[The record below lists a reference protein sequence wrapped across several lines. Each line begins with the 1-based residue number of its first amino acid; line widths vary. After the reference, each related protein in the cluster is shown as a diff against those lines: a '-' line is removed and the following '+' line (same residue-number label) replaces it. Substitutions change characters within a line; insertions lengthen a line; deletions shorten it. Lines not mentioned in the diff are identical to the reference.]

1 MRIAFYIALAAVVL
15 ALVAAQVGLLSGR
28 QPADLGVKD
37 GRLKPPSRTRNS
49 VSSQAPLYPEH
60 PQRSYATID
69 PLPFKSGGAGDSMR
83 ALDIVLRAMP
93 GITVVN
99 QRADYLY
106 AQAQTRWLKF
116 VDDVEFWANP
126 ATGVIELRSASRL
139 GREDFGVNRQR
150 VEAIRAA
157 YLAAP

>member
-1 MRIAFYIALAAVVL
+1 MAFYIALAAVVL
-15 ALVAAQVGLLSGR
+15 ALLAAQVGLLGGQ

-37 GRLKPPSRTRNS
+37 GRLKPPSGTRNS
-49 VSSQAPLYPEH
+49 VSSQSPLYPEH

-69 PLPFKSGGAGDSMR
+69 PLPFKPGGAAASMR
-83 ALDIVLRAMP
+83 ALDGVLRSMP

-116 VDDVEFWANP
+116 VDDVEFWVNP
-126 ATGVIELRSASRL
+126 ATGVIELRSSSRL

-150 VEAIRAA
+150 IEAIRKA
-157 YLAAP
+157 YLATP